1 MGRALAVGSNTS
13 SALRGRGARRLYI
26 HTTERWHSSRHSW
39 HNSFETWPDEE
50 IYYTLSMYHCLP
62 ITPLSQVSSWY
73 HGNCVSKVRRLD
85 VSKYNQMDNW
95 LVLAGGAGVLA
106 HNDHICV
113 TPLSPRHQPM
123 VISTLPHIAL
133 QSLDDT
139 TNTNINRYNGDDTG
153 NKVCVVKYNLA
164 VSCLC
169 CGIETGTVTI
179 MTRYSYLNWDGL
191 YLFLHLVLITV
202 SIPLPG

>member
-1 MGRALAVGSNTS
+1 M
-13 SALRGRGARRLYI
+13 ARRHYI
-26 HTTERWHSSRHSW
+26 YTTELQERWHSSRHSW

-73 HGNCVSKVRRLD
+73 HGNCVSKVRRLGSMFPNTTKWIID
-85 VSKYNQMDNW
+85 WCW
-95 LVLAGGAGVLA
+95 LVLA

-113 TPLSPRHQPM
+113 TLAVATSPANG
-123 VISTLPHIAL
+123 HIYTA
-133 QSLDDT
+133 T
-139 TNTNINRYNGDDTG
+139 YCITCTGWHHKYKYRYNGDDTG